1 MSNSKNCDSS
11 YKSFLAFLDAT
22 TSKDIKASKKLL
34 AKGYTSFGTGTD
46 EIILDLGKA
55 FAFLEREYGQAD
67 REIKYETE
75 LLTCREISDSLCL
88 LMVLITQKVLVLG
101 QEEVSGPARYSVFMR
116 QERKVWK
123 ILHLHTSFPWGVQKE
138 DEAYR
143 ITQLEEKN
151 KLLREAV
158 YVKTKQHEK
167 ALLDLSNLATIDK
180 LTGAVNRFR
189 FEEVVEQELKRV
201 QRYGDD
207 VSLLLVDIDQYKQ
220 VNDSF
225 GHLAGDRVLKQF
237 VEIIQVQL
245 RETDMLAR
253 WGGDEFAVLLP
264 KQSLEMARKVAG
276 RIRRVVTKH
285 DFNIPLKLT
294 ASVGV
299 SQYKEG
305 ESFDDWLKRAGDLLY
320 LAKETGR
327 DKVVWDETLLEK

>member
-1 MSNSKNCDSS
+1 MSCQSA
-11 YKSFLAFLDAT
+11 YQSFLAFLDAI
-22 TSKDIKASKKLL
+22 TSKDIKTSKKLL
-34 AKGYTSFGTGTD
+34 AKGYTSFGTGTND
-46 EIILDLGKA
+46 IILDLGKA
-55 FAFLEREYGQAD
+55 FAFLEREYGQVD
-67 REIKYETE
+67 REIKYEAE
-75 LLTCREISDSLCL
+75 LLTCREVSDSLCL

-123 ILHLHTSFPWGVQKE
+123 ILHLHTSFPWGVQGE
-138 DEAYR
+138 DEVYH

-207 VSLLLVDIDQYKQ
+207 VSLLIVDIDQYKQ

-225 GHLAGDRVLKQF
+225 GHLTGDKVLQQF
-237 VEIIQVQL
+237 VKIVQVQL
-245 RETDMLAR
+245 RETDKLAR
-253 WGGDEFAVLLP
+253 WGGDEFAFLLP
-264 KQSLEMARKVAG
+264 KQSLEMATNVAERIRKVVA
-276 RIRRVVTKH
+276 KH
-285 DFNIPLKLT
+285 DFGIPLKLT

-305 ESFDDWLKRAGDLLY
+305 ESFDEWLKRANDLLH

-327 DKVVWDETLLEK
+327 DKIVWDEALLQK